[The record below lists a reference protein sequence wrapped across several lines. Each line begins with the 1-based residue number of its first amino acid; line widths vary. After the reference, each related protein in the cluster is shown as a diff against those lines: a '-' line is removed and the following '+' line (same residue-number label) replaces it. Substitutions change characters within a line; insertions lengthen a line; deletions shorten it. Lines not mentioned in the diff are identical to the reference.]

1 MCGRRRV
8 PEGMLRAAAIALLFL
23 PAMTVVRHA
32 TPFSVGATPVTITL
46 DAAKAKS
53 RLLRAPK
60 GDVVLEVS
68 GVTAAKPP
76 GFIAAVF
83 VGDERVGEVSL
94 YAYDTPQSFAFPAGA
109 AVAKALRAGT
119 SVPVCFRAESGI
131 EGQPAHV
138 DAPIHIGAVALLI
151 ERN

>member
-1 MCGRRRV
+1 MNVRARPV
-8 PEGMLRAAAIALLFL
+8 PKDMVRAAAIALLFV

-32 TPFSVGATPVTITL
+32 TPFSVGATPVTIAL

-60 GDVVLEVS
+60 DDVVLEVS

-94 YAYDTPQSFAFPAGA
+94 YVYD
-109 AVAKALRAGT
+109 
-119 SVPVCFRAESGI
+119 
-131 EGQPAHV
+131 
-138 DAPIHIGAVALLI
+138 
-151 ERN
+151 